1 MLHATLRLVMRLIVL
16 IVVADVKLIPAET
29 FEICGKKGAK
39 RRSARDLI
47 LCCVNESTN
56 SLEKANSPAN
66 FYESEIDILMHRD
79 LANLLCLFHCFVYKI
94 KGLVN

>member
-39 RRSARDLI
+39 RRSARLNFVLRERI
-47 LCCVNESTN
+47 NE
-56 SLEKANSPAN
+56 
-66 FYESEIDILMHRD
+66 
-79 LANLLCLFHCFVYKI
+79 LA
-94 KGLVN
+94 